1 MIMIDKIL
9 YALGAIV
16 AIFGFSSLIGYTSI
30 SHIPLILVLIS
41 VFIFIFVGVKKRDT
55 RLISS
60 SIFLLALSFL
70 IFMISSLEIPLGSY
84 AAIRGSF
91 IISTS
96 TIILGLLVMKSSIN
110 MRYGFDERAKE
121 YIAFTLIGIAV
132 GIVLYALG
140 IILFHIFIRG
150 AGAMSIE
157 FLTNFPTDLGSE
169 GGIFPCIVG
178 TFYLVV
184 GAMVI
189 SVLLGIPA
197 AIYLVEYARPGK
209 MTRLIDI
216 AVSSLN
222 GVPSI
227 VFGLFG
233 LALFVSIFGISLLSG
248 SIILGLM
255 NLPTI
260 IMTAEEA
267 LKGVPQSIREGS
279 LALGATRWE
288 TIRRV
293 VLPAALPGILTGAIL
308 AVGRAAGE
316 TAPIMWT
323 AVVFT
328 GGGIPHSI
336 FEPVMALPYHLLELI
351 YLLGYKDVEANAWG
365 TAFVLISLV
374 LVVNLI
380 AIIIRD
386 KYKKKM
392 MW

>member
-1 MIMIDKIL
+1 MIDKIL
-9 YALGAIV
+9 YAFGAIV
-16 AIFGFSSLIGYTSI
+16 AIFGFSSLMGYANI
-30 SHIPLILVLIS
+30 SHIPLLLVLIS

-55 RLISS
+55 RLIFS
-60 SIFLLALSFL
+60 SIFLLAFSFL
-70 IFMISSLEIPLGSY
+70 IFMISPDLKIPLGEY

-96 TIILGLLVMKSSIN
+96 TIILGLFVMKSSIN
-110 MRYGFDERAKE
+110 MRYGFTDRAKE

-140 IILFHIFIRG
+140 VILFHIFIRG

-157 FLTNFPTDLGSE
+157 FLTNFPTDLGSK

-178 TFYLVV
+178 TFYLVM

-267 LKGVPQSIREGS
+267 LKGVPQSVREGS

-293 VLPAALPGILTGAIL
+293 VLPAAIPGILTGTIL

-336 FEPVMALPYHLLELI
+336 FEPLELI